1 MNSILNRS
9 ALGGLISNNS
19 WDWNKEIVLI
29 TGGCGGIGKLMA
41 EEFAQRKI
49 KVVVLDIHQP
59 KDPFPP
65 GVVFYETDITSPEAL
80 HKVAEQI
87 RCDVGDPTVLINNA
101 GVSVG
106 KPLLDCSQSQIRGV
120 FEVNT
125 MSHFWL
131 AQEFLPAMIKRNH
144 GHVVTMASMAS
155 FVVIAGNVEYS
166 CTKASAL
173 AFHEGLGQELKHRYS
188 AGNVR
193 TTVVHPYWVR
203 TPMIENLIASKGFN
217 GPVIEPEYVAKK
229 VVNQVLGGRG
239 GQLILPHR
247 FGIVSA
253 IRGFPIWLQ
262 EWIRDGQ
269 SETLRNTVF

>member
-1 MNSILNRS
+1 MSQVQSSPVLAAAILATLPLGVAYTVNNILDRR
-9 ALGGLISNNS
+9 ALGGLILNGS

-29 TGGCGGIGKLMA
+29 TGGSSGMGKLMA

-49 KVVVLDIHQP
+49 KVVVLDIHHP

-65 GVVFYETDITSPEAL
+65 GVVFYETDITSPEAV

-87 RCDVGDPTVLINNA
+87 RRDVGDPTVLINNA

-106 KPLLDCSQSQIRGV
+106 KSLLECSQSQVRGV

-144 GHVVTMASMAS
+144 GVVTMASMAS
-155 FVVIAGNVEYS
+155 FIAIAGNVQYS

-173 AFHEGLGQELKHRYS
+173 TFHEGLGQELKHRYS

-193 TTVVHPYWVR
+193 TT
-203 TPMIENLIASKGFN
+203 
-217 GPVIEPEYVAKK
+217 
-229 VVNQVLGGRG
+229 
-239 GQLILPHR
+239 
-247 FGIVSA
+247 
-253 IRGFPIWLQ
+253 
-262 EWIRDGQ
+262 
-269 SETLRNTVF
+269 